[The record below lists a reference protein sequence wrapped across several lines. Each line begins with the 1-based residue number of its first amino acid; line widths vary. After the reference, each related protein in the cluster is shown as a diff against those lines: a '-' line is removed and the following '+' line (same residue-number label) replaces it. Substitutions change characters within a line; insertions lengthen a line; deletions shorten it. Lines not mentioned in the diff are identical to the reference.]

1 MTFKN
6 EKNATDIGGMLS
18 KKDLDRM
25 ALRSMTYDYCWHY
38 ERGGNMGYSTMM
50 GGVLS
55 KIYQGQPEKYK
66 EALKRNLEFFNI
78 TAMFAPFV
86 GGVAASMEEQ
96 NAKSD
101 EFDTGAISAI
111 KTSLMGPLSGIGD
124 SIFLGTIRIIAIGIG
139 VSLLAQGNVAG
150 AFLYALIFNIP
161 NVLSRFLSAR
171 LGYRLGVNFLTK
183 IQSSGIM
190 AVVMMAAGIL
200 GMMTIGGMNYSMVY
214 TSLSLPIGAGES
226 ATTLQAVLDG
236 IMPGIAPLG
245 FTWLCYWLMKK
256 GVNIVVLLVLIIL
269 LCIACVAL
277 GIMA

>member
-6 EKNATDIGGMLS
+6 EKNATDTGGMLS

-38 ERGGNMGYSTMM
+38 ERAGNMGYSTMM

-190 AVVMMAAGIL
+190 GVVMMAAGIL